1 MSHLPPESFDPD
13 HLGSSVASIPR
24 DERTMVML
32 CHLLGL
38 SGYLVPF
45 GHLIG
50 PLVVWLVKKD
60 ESVSVDIAG
69 RESVNFAITITIV
82 GIVGFILVFFG
93 VGICILLVLPVLH
106 AVPIIIAA
114 IKANDGRQW
123 RYPGNIRFF

>member
-1 MSHLPPESFDPD
+1 MSNLPPDSFDPV
-13 HLGSSVASIPR
+13 HPGSGDAEIPR
-24 DERTMVML
+24 NERTMVML

-38 SGYLVPF
+38 SGYIVPF

-60 ESVSVDIAG
+60 ESVAVDIAG

-82 GIVGFILVFFG
+82 GIVGFVLVFFG
-93 VGICILLVLPVLH
+93 IGICILLVLPVLH

-114 IKANDGRQW
+114 IKASDGRQW
-123 RYPGNIRFF
+123 RYPVNIRLV